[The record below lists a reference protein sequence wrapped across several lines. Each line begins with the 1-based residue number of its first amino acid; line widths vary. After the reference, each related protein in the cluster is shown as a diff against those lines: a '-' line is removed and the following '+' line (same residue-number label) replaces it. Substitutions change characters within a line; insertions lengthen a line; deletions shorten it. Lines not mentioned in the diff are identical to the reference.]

1 MGSQMTENMQAAV
14 SGVHPHARR
23 LGSVSEIT
31 GLLSS
36 VGYLATEHTSTVLQL
51 ADQLGKPILIE
62 GPTGS
67 GKTDLGISLAAAT
80 GTRLIRMQCYEGL
93 DEAKALYEWNYSKQL
108 LRIMAGR
115 VSGWS
120 GTGEGQDVDIF
131 TDEYLLTRP
140 LLDAIRATEPV
151 ILLIDEVDRLDV
163 EAEALLLEVL
173 SDFQVSIPGLGTVTG
188 AQVPMVFLTSN
199 STRDLSEAL
208 KRRCLYLHI
217 DYPTTPRERDILRAR
232 VPGISEHL
240 AGQLAAFVASLRQL
254 DLQQVPSV
262 SQTLEWARTLL
273 ALGAQDL
280 DAGLA
285 SDSLDT
291 VLSNR
296 SDVERAAAQLAAGR
310 LGSW

>member
-208 KRRCLYLHI
+208 KRRCLYLYI
-217 DYPTTPRERDILRAR
+217 DYPSPERERDIVLSR
-232 VPGISEHL
+232 VPGLDVTL
-240 AGQLAAFVASLRQL
+240 AGQIAGVVRSLRQL
-254 DLQQVPSV
+254 ELKKRPSV
-262 SQTLEWARTLL
+262 SETIDWAQTLSL
-273 ALGAQDL
+273 LGAQEIST
-280 DAGLA
+280 GLVV
-285 SDSLDT
+285 STLH
-291 VLSNR
+291 VLLKHQTDIEKATTELQR
-296 SDVERAAAQLAAGR
+296 SR
-310 LGSW
+310 

>member
-1 MGSQMTENMQAAV
+1 MTDNTQTAV
-14 SGVHPHARR
+14 PGVHVPR
-23 LGSVSEIT
+23 LGSASHIT
-31 GLLSS
+31 DVLSS
-36 VGYLATEHTSTVLQL
+36 VGYLATDHVSGVLQL
-51 ADQLGKPILIE
+51 ADQLGKPVVIE
-62 GPTGS
+62 GPTGT
-67 GKTDLGISLAAAT
+67 GKTDLAISLAAAT

-93 DEAKALYEWNYSKQL
+93 DESKALYEWNYSKQL

-115 VSGWS
+115 VGNWS
-120 GTGEGQDVDIF
+120 GPGGHEADIF
-131 TDEYLLTRP
+131 TDEFLLTRP

-151 ILLIDEVDRLDV
+151 ILLIDEIDRLDV

-188 AQVPMVFLTSN
+188 LQVPMVFLTSN

-208 KRRCLYLHI
+208 KRRCLYLYI
-217 DYPTTPRERDILRAR
+217 DYPAMERERDILRAR

-254 DLQQVPSV
+254 DLRQNPSV
-262 SQTLEWARTLL
+262 PQTLEWARTLL

-285 SDSLDT
+285 AQSLQT
-291 VLSNR
+291 VLVNR
-296 SDVERAAAQLAAGR
+296 ADIDLAAAELNAGR
-310 LGSW
+310 LTGW

>member
-1 MGSQMTENMQAAV
+1 M
-14 SGVHPHARR
+14 
-23 LGSVSEIT
+23 
-31 GLLSS
+31 
-36 VGYLATEHTSTVLQL
+36 
-51 ADQLGKPILIE
+51 
-62 GPTGS
+62 
-67 GKTDLGISLAAAT
+67 
-80 GTRLIRMQCYEGL
+80 
-93 DEAKALYEWNYSKQL
+93 
-108 LRIMAGR
+108 
-115 VSGWS
+115 
-120 GTGEGQDVDIF
+120 
-131 TDEYLLTRP
+131 
-140 LLDAIRATEPV
+140 

-199 STRDLSEAL
+199 STRELSEAL

-296 SDVERAAAQLAAGR
+296 AGRRAGRRAAGRCGR
-310 LGSW
+310 LGSLVKPRLAAGQDRLNAPGMVRRPGGRVSRPCGRGRPG